1 MKGGLQMDWLDRMNG
16 AISYI
21 EENLSGEIGFEMVAK
36 IACCSVYHFQRM
48 FSFITDE
55 QSLL

>member
-1 MKGGLQMDWLDRMNG
+1 MDWLDRMNG